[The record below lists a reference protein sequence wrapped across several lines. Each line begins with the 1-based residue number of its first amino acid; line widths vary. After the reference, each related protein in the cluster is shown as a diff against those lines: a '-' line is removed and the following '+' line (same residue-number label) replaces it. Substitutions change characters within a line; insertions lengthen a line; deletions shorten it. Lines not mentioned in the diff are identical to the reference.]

1 MGRYKKWNSKTM
13 RMEWVD
19 DNTDSEGNAT
29 NYIRNSK
36 GEVSVAQTPFTK
48 SYKKYDSSTGRMV
61 WVDDNGNFESN
72 QREYTAY
79 ANKLKKQQEEMQKQ
93 QKQQEDEG
101 FFSGWLKKG
110 KGNIITNTLATGWDI
125 LRETGKGIIGTG
137 ETIFVDLP
145 STVIGLGTKVFNK
158 DAGNKILNFA
168 RMNLFEEYEKAVG
181 GDGQDIVDRYSYLG
195 EKSDAVVNTIG
206 SIYAAG
212 GLSSLATKGTS
223 TVVGS
228 KLAAAKASG
237 DAVQIAK
244 YTQQAKKAVS
254 VARWSPIFT
263 QGAVNGALEADK
275 DGANPF
281 QTLSYGLLS
290 GATEVF
296 TEQMFSMVG
305 SGVGKKL
312 GIGGI
317 KGITGQTGADEFFAL
332 ALTNNKFMST
342 KPILRNV
349 LQSTA
354 MAMGEGFEEF
364 ASGFITSTGKTML
377 GLFGD
382 NDFRQSW
389 GTNIKDADLGNS
401 FLMGAVTAGVMGLPA
416 AIYTGATT
424 GEAVVSKATPEEYEA
439 TNKKISEQI
448 SELDSDNMTK
458 RDYRKAKREITRNAF
473 LEMENYAQ
481 QLIQDRGRSYY
492 KDLSDKLSTIKTE
505 TNAIINKPDVTIEEL
520 QNYGEQIANLC
531 INKDPDHKLFG
542 TDTGRSTEFMA
553 IGRQLVD
560 ENWFPIADKIQELT
574 NKMSTKDAGKLVED
588 TQRKITELKQ
598 TPEDNR
604 NEIIVQQEILDNAIQ
619 KADEGSAIPTHQN
632 ADKVKRNQ
640 DLSFVKADKYIQML
654 NNRLVEQG
662 VIKPG
667 ESEIKLSDITENGLK
682 VWEKDAVDFC
692 KALGIQL
699 VYVDSD
705 VDFKGMTIPAGNDS
719 DVPIMFFNRNKQ
731 THSSATKYEIKV
743 TENGETKTY
752 KANVQEEL
760 IYTLGHEI
768 YHSMV
773 DSNPKLAENIFE
785 FVKNNATDEDIVD
798 FVTRRYGRDTEY
810 VEKMLEPKNRNVVIE
825 EMSAEAVAKL
835 AINKEFLTDLMEKK
849 PEVAKQLEKFANN
862 VIRKTTNSAFDNPL
876 TEYGLNTIKKIFETT
891 LNNAKEDVAK
901 LTEKQSKKV
910 FETQKTAEQITK
922 TKKSF
927 IEGTEE
933 HNEVLKVREE
943 RKQQRQKEQELA
955 DQQYEWMM
963 KNMPPSEDVEE
974 PTNKKSSVSDNQG
987 YHYGDLGKGIDT
999 NYFAMTSSRRS
1010 TGHFGTGTYF
1020 VGDSTK
1026 VSDRFKKGKPEHKI
1040 NFDGYNLYKVRNN
1053 NDGWI
1058 LHDGLEAINN
1068 QEFGNSDLTQLARL
1082 LERTYQIGE
1091 EQFNNTIEK
1100 TMNYILKTENADWE
1114 HKLKM
1119 DSPSTYFMKQLG
1131 FEGVDTRNVEQFD
1144 NSAYGSV
1151 IYDLK
1156 TNDNMTTIKKP
1167 KKETTLPKK
1176 KTSEL
1181 TLSERAVKEADPVG
1195 TFTTELLKSRNLD
1208 FDTVENI
1215 KDEIINAIG
1224 NVPDTTIDLMND
1236 VADDYFDKS
1245 LDFNKEYGITKK
1257 KTENTVFTN
1266 DEQYAINKWS
1276 GINSYY
1282 INDYL
1287 RNNITIPE
1295 DVNGVP
1301 LRKVSDDLMN
1311 ALNKIKPHKGIV
1323 YRSIPLKG
1331 EALDNFLKKYKV
1343 GEIVTEAPFT
1353 SASVGQIY
1361 DDSWNVQLEINSKTA
1376 KDTTELFRADER
1388 EVLFNRNSKFKVLEV
1403 NDADKNNIKIKL
1415 EDVSNKKEKVE
1426 KIKKPKESKKLPSK
1440 QTTKT
1445 YTVPLDV
1452 MRNSLMERF
1461 SRIDDNGNITMQDH
1475 ENRRKITLDKQQS
1488 KEYTKSLIT
1497 SYENYIKNGG
1507 DSIPKLDAF
1516 VEKSR
1521 GAVALDTL
1529 KTNSE
1534 IEETQKQVATVNKD
1548 KDLMSMLKERG
1559 AKNKV
1564 QKITEQDMIGLNEF
1578 KSSNLTGEALDTAM
1592 DNVINSDYSTI
1603 LKKLYYNE
1611 YKNKGGNQIFPE
1623 LEDKV
1628 TVNPN
1633 GDIRLMIGDGT
1644 TNTDTLIQ
1652 QEELNPLAYSMKD
1665 FVEFNK
1671 GLDKLIS
1678 QYESERVTTQDNLN
1692 KAKDLLYNHQDEL
1705 FNQIINAAK
1714 DNMFTNLNS
1723 EAITATKILGQRAM
1737 EMGDL
1742 ELAKLCAKAI
1752 PDSVSDSARTL
1763 AFQRWVKQVGD
1774 PEWVRDYIGNTIKSE
1789 YTKKLEL
1796 NPNDAT
1802 LRQWIQ
1808 EKFSSNGSVNV
1819 SDTDMALINMIVS
1832 ANQTIQNDYTGK
1844 YSDKEKLIQDK
1855 IADSMIAGI
1864 IEHDAP
1870 GNNWKQRALAF
1881 RRLSMLSGTKTQLR
1895 NILSNFAQ
1903 FGIDKLS
1910 ELPTVLG
1917 DYVAT
1922 SLITSKHMTKE
1933 MIDKLTYTGEA
1944 TDMRTYVKLN
1954 AKEKTVASRLA
1965 ARDAEV
1971 TNYLNSTLGIN
1982 IYDTQNEGKE
1992 IKFNSKFLNEYKDT
2006 LGMIMEGP
2014 DTSAFTYYLANETM
2028 RMQKIKAQNNLGVTN
2043 PTIEQIQSVKLT
2055 KAQSE
2060 RAIEIAKEQTFKS
2073 TKSMAYKM
2081 SKSLID
2087 GLNTFSNSI
2096 IKDSNLGSFVQPFLL
2111 TPANVGQ
2118 MVLEMSPVGFAIAL
2132 NDGRKLVNMMNN
2144 PSQYTA
2150 SEIMMTKR
2158 SFART
2163 FGRVIAG
2170 TIIAAVGAGLA
2181 QGGVLTGGEPEDEDK
2196 ADLLKIQGW
2205 QPYSIKIGNKYV
2217 SFDWLAPSSASL
2229 SMGVDF
2235 TSEQGVEWSSVIGN
2249 ILESSGE
2256 RFSENSVMESMKELF
2271 GGGYNDDSLVK
2282 RISKVFASVPAS
2294 FIPTI
2299 SKEIADTI
2307 DPTTKQ
2313 VYDDNYIKYA
2323 LYQAVSK
2330 IPFAKS
2336 TLTTKSDRL
2345 GGDVGKSRFN
2355 ILVPAGNMTAA
2366 SENADIGQHLL
2377 ELANATGDY
2386 NVLPP
2391 KVQKTLTYTVNN
2403 VPKKVSFT
2411 RSQQQLLTKEAGT
2424 IYTNTLNELLG
2435 TDTYLNATT
2444 DDKLKMI
2451 DILREYAK
2459 NKAVVDSGY
2468 APDYESSNNNY
2479 KAIKNYTDAGLSLE
2493 NSILYKTYVTS
2504 IKGDK
2509 DSNGETI
2516 KGSQLA
2522 KRAYEVM
2529 NYSTTNAQK
2538 NIMLKLLQEN
2548 SNEPETVNELQ
2559 NLVGLEEYKN
2569 YFKLN
2574 KNDLFI
2580 SEKFSRK
2587 DYQTGLK
2594 LGISG
2599 AQFTDYYNAVD
2610 NIQPDYINGKQV
2622 SGSKKKK
2629 VLQYLNS
2636 TDLNIGQKIYL
2647 LNQSGYSIKEYK
2659 TLMTQY
2665 LNSLNTLDADEK
2677 LALYEE
2683 MFPLS

>member
-72 QREYTAY
+72 QSEYTAY
-79 ANKLKKQQEEMQKQ
+79 ANKLKKQQEELQKQ

-101 FFSGWLKKG
+101 FFSGWFKNG

-244 YTQQAKKAVS
+244 YTQQAEKAVS

-281 QTLSYGLLS
+281 QTVSYGLLS

-492 KDLSDKLSTIKTE
+492 KDLSDKLSTIKAE

-640 DLSFVKADKYIQML
+640 DLSFIKADKYIQML

-743 TENGETKTY
+743 TENGETKAY

-768 YHSMV
+768 YHSMI

-876 TEYGLNTIKKIFETT
+876 TEYGLNTVKKIFETT

-933 HNEVLKVREE
+933 HNEVLKAREE
-943 RKQQRQKEQELA
+943 QKQQRQKEQDLA

-974 PTNKKSSVSDNQG
+974 PTPKVEKSKKE
-987 YHYGDLGKGIDT
+987 
-999 NYFAMTSSRRS
+999 
-1010 TGHFGTGTYF
+1010 
-1020 VGDSTK
+1020 K
-1026 VSDRFKKGKPEHKI
+1026 VE
-1040 NFDGYNLYKVRNN
+1040 KV
-1053 NDGWI
+1053 
-1058 LHDGLEAINN
+1058 AI
-1068 QEFGNSDLTQLARL
+1068 E
-1082 LERTYQIGE
+1082 
-1091 EQFNNTIEK
+1091 
-1100 TMNYILKTENADWE
+1100 
-1114 HKLKM
+1114 
-1119 DSPSTYFMKQLG
+1119 
-1131 FEGVDTRNVEQFD
+1131 
-1144 NSAYGSV
+1144 
-1151 IYDLK
+1151 
-1156 TNDNMTTIKKP
+1156 KP

-1176 KTSEL
+1176 KISEL
-1181 TLSERAVKEADPVG
+1181 TLSERAVKESDPVG
-1195 TFTTELLKSRNLD
+1195 TFTTELLKSRDLD

-1236 VADDYFDKS
+1236 VVDDYFDKS
-1245 LDFNKEYGITKK
+1245 LDFNKEYGITEK

-1403 NDADKNNIKIKL
+1403 NDTDKNNIKIKL

-1440 QTTKT
+1440 QSVKT
-1445 YTVPLDV
+1445 YAIPLDV
-1452 MRNSLMERF
+1452 MKNNLIDRV
-1461 SRIDDNGNITMQDH
+1461 SRIDDDGNITMQDH
-1475 ENRRKITLDKQQS
+1475 KNGRKITLDKQQS

-1507 DSIPKLDAF
+1507 DAIPKLDALI
-1516 VEKSR
+1516 EKTQ
-1521 GAVALDTL
+1521 GTVTLDTL

-1592 DNVINSDYSTI
+1592 DNIINSDYSTI

-1611 YKNKGGNQIFPE
+1611 YKNKGGNQTFPE

-1705 FNQIINAAK
+1705 FNQIINVAK

-1819 SDTDMALINMIVS
+1819 SDTDMVLINMIVS
-1832 ANQTIQNDYTGK
+1832 ANQAIQNDYTGK
-1844 YSDKEKLIQDK
+1844 YSDKEKIIQDK

-1954 AKEKTVASRLA
+1954 AKEKRVASRLA

-1971 TNYLNSTLGIN
+1971 TNYLNSALGIN

-1992 IKFNSKFLNEYKDT
+1992 IKFNSKFLNAYKDT

-2196 ADLLKIQGW
+2196 ADLLKLQGW

-2235 TSEQGVEWSSVIGN
+2235 ASEQGVEWSSVIGN
-2249 ILESSGE
+2249 IIESSGE

-2282 RISKVFASVPAS
+2282 RISKIFASVPAS

-2522 KRAYEVM
+2522 KRAYEIM

-2636 TDLNIGQKIYL
+2636 SDLNIGQKIYL

>member
-101 FFSGWLKKG
+101 FFSGWFKKG

-244 YTQQAKKAVS
+244 YTQQAEKAVS

-281 QTLSYGLLS
+281 QTVSYGLLS

-588 TQRKITELKQ
+588 TQKKLTELKQ

-667 ESEIKLSDITENGLK
+667 ESEIKLSDIKENGLK
-682 VWEKDAVDFC
+682 VWEQDAVDFC

-933 HNEVLKVREE
+933 HNEVLKAREE
-943 RKQQRQKEQELA
+943 QKQQRQKEQDLA

-974 PTNKKSSVSDNQG
+974 PTSKVEKSKKE
-987 YHYGDLGKGIDT
+987 
-999 NYFAMTSSRRS
+999 
-1010 TGHFGTGTYF
+1010 
-1020 VGDSTK
+1020 K
-1026 VSDRFKKGKPEHKI
+1026 VE
-1040 NFDGYNLYKVRNN
+1040 KV
-1053 NDGWI
+1053 
-1058 LHDGLEAINN
+1058 A
-1068 QEFGNSDLTQLARL
+1068 
-1082 LERTYQIGE
+1082 
-1091 EQFNNTIEK
+1091 
-1100 TMNYILKTENADWE
+1100 TE
-1114 HKLKM
+1114 
-1119 DSPSTYFMKQLG
+1119 
-1131 FEGVDTRNVEQFD
+1131 
-1144 NSAYGSV
+1144 
-1151 IYDLK
+1151 
-1156 TNDNMTTIKKP
+1156 KP

-1176 KTSEL
+1176 KTSTKTSEL

-1195 TFTTELLKSRNLD
+1195 TFTTELLKSRDLD

-1245 LDFNKEYGITKK
+1245 LDFNKEYGITEK

-1301 LRKVSDDLMN
+1301 LRKVSDDLMS

-1415 EDVSNKKEKVE
+1415 EDVSNKQE
-1426 KIKKPKESKKLPSK
+1426 KIKKPKESKKLPTK
-1440 QTTKT
+1440 QAVKT
-1445 YTVPLDV
+1445 YTIPLDV
-1452 MRNSLMERF
+1452 MKNNLIDRV
-1461 SRIDDNGNITMQDH
+1461 SRIDDDGNITMQDH
-1475 ENRRKITLDKQQS
+1475 KNSIKITLDEQQS
-1488 KEYTKSLIT
+1488 KEYIKSLIT

-1507 DSIPKLDAF
+1507 DAIPKLD
-1516 VEKSR
+1516 VLIEKTQ
-1521 GAVALDTL
+1521 GTVTLDTL

-1578 KSSNLTGEALDTAM
+1578 KSSNLTGEALDTTM

-1644 TNTDTLIQ
+1644 TNTDTQIQ

-1819 SDTDMALINMIVS
+1819 SDTDMVLINMIVS

-1864 IEHDAP
+1864 IEYDAP

-2028 RMQKIKAQNNLGVTN
+2028 RMQKIKAQNNLGITN

-2150 SEIMMTKR
+2150 NEIMMTKR

-2170 TIIAAVGAGLA
+2170 AIIAAVGAGLA

-2235 TSEQGVEWSSVIGN
+2235 ASEQGVEWSSVIGN
-2249 ILESSGE
+2249 IIESSGE

-2377 ELANATGDY
+2377 ELANTTGDY

>member
-72 QREYTAY
+72 QSEYTAY
-79 ANKLKKQQEEMQKQ
+79 ANKLKKQQEELQKQ

-101 FFSGWLKKG
+101 FFSGWFKNG

-244 YTQQAKKAVS
+244 YTQQAEKAVS

-281 QTLSYGLLS
+281 QTVSYGLLS

-492 KDLSDKLSTIKTE
+492 KDLSDKLSTIKAE

-640 DLSFVKADKYIQML
+640 DLSFIKADKYIQML

-743 TENGETKTY
+743 TENGETKAY

-768 YHSMV
+768 YHSMI

-876 TEYGLNTIKKIFETT
+876 TEYGLNTVKKIFETT

-927 IEGTEE
+927 IKGTEE
-933 HNEVLKVREE
+933 HNEVLKAREE
-943 RKQQRQKEQELA
+943 QKQQRQKEQDLA

-974 PTNKKSSVSDNQG
+974 PTPKVEKSKKE
-987 YHYGDLGKGIDT
+987 
-999 NYFAMTSSRRS
+999 
-1010 TGHFGTGTYF
+1010 
-1020 VGDSTK
+1020 K
-1026 VSDRFKKGKPEHKI
+1026 VE
-1040 NFDGYNLYKVRNN
+1040 KV
-1053 NDGWI
+1053 
-1058 LHDGLEAINN
+1058 AI
-1068 QEFGNSDLTQLARL
+1068 E
-1082 LERTYQIGE
+1082 
-1091 EQFNNTIEK
+1091 
-1100 TMNYILKTENADWE
+1100 
-1114 HKLKM
+1114 
-1119 DSPSTYFMKQLG
+1119 
-1131 FEGVDTRNVEQFD
+1131 
-1144 NSAYGSV
+1144 
-1151 IYDLK
+1151 
-1156 TNDNMTTIKKP
+1156 KP

-1176 KTSEL
+1176 KISEL
-1181 TLSERAVKEADPVG
+1181 TLSERAVKESDPVG
-1195 TFTTELLKSRNLD
+1195 TFTTELLKSRDLD

-1236 VADDYFDKS
+1236 VVDDYFDKS
-1245 LDFNKEYGITKK
+1245 LDFNKEYGITEK

-1403 NDADKNNIKIKL
+1403 NDTDKNNIKIKL

-1440 QTTKT
+1440 QSVKT
-1445 YTVPLDV
+1445 YAIPLDV
-1452 MRNSLMERF
+1452 MKNNLIDRV
-1461 SRIDDNGNITMQDH
+1461 SRIDDDGNITMQDH
-1475 ENRRKITLDKQQS
+1475 KNGRKITLDKQQS

-1507 DSIPKLDAF
+1507 DAIPKLDALI
-1516 VEKSR
+1516 EKTQ
-1521 GAVALDTL
+1521 GTVTLDTL

-1592 DNVINSDYSTI
+1592 DNIINSDYSTI

-1611 YKNKGGNQIFPE
+1611 YKNKGGNQTFPE

-1705 FNQIINAAK
+1705 FNQIINVAK

-1819 SDTDMALINMIVS
+1819 SDTDMVLINMIVS
-1832 ANQTIQNDYTGK
+1832 ANQAIQNDYTGK
-1844 YSDKEKLIQDK
+1844 YSDKEKIIQDK

-1954 AKEKTVASRLA
+1954 AKEKRVASRLA

-1971 TNYLNSTLGIN
+1971 TNYLNSALGIN

-1992 IKFNSKFLNEYKDT
+1992 IKFNSKFLNAYKDT

-2196 ADLLKIQGW
+2196 ADLLKLQGW

-2235 TSEQGVEWSSVIGN
+2235 ASEQGVEWSSVIGN
-2249 ILESSGE
+2249 IIESSGE

-2282 RISKVFASVPAS
+2282 RISKIFASVPAS

-2522 KRAYEVM
+2522 KRAYEIM

-2636 TDLNIGQKIYL
+2636 SDLNIGQKIYL

>member
-72 QREYTAY
+72 QSEYTAY
-79 ANKLKKQQEEMQKQ
+79 ANKLKKQQEELQKQ
-93 QKQQEDEG
+93 QKQQEDKG
-101 FFSGWLKKG
+101 FFSGWFKKG

-244 YTQQAKKAVS
+244 YTQQAEKAVS

-439 TNKKISEQI
+439 TNKKINEQI

-588 TQRKITELKQ
+588 TQRKLTELKQ

-640 DLSFVKADKYIQML
+640 DLSFIKADKYIQML

-743 TENGETKTY
+743 TENGETKVY

-768 YHSMV
+768 YHSMI

-891 LNNAKEDVAK
+891 LSNAKEDVAK

-933 HNEVLKVREE
+933 HNEVLKAREE
-943 RKQQRQKEQELA
+943 QKQQRQKEQDLA

-974 PTNKKSSVSDNQG
+974 PTSKVEKSKKE
-987 YHYGDLGKGIDT
+987 
-999 NYFAMTSSRRS
+999 
-1010 TGHFGTGTYF
+1010 
-1020 VGDSTK
+1020 K
-1026 VSDRFKKGKPEHKI
+1026 VE
-1040 NFDGYNLYKVRNN
+1040 KV
-1053 NDGWI
+1053 
-1058 LHDGLEAINN
+1058 AI
-1068 QEFGNSDLTQLARL
+1068 E
-1082 LERTYQIGE
+1082 
-1091 EQFNNTIEK
+1091 
-1100 TMNYILKTENADWE
+1100 
-1114 HKLKM
+1114 
-1119 DSPSTYFMKQLG
+1119 
-1131 FEGVDTRNVEQFD
+1131 
-1144 NSAYGSV
+1144 
-1151 IYDLK
+1151 
-1156 TNDNMTTIKKP
+1156 KP

-1195 TFTTELLKSRNLD
+1195 TFTTELLKSRDLD

-1245 LDFNKEYGITKK
+1245 LDFNKEYGITEKK
-1257 KTENTVFTN
+1257 KENTVFTN

-1426 KIKKPKESKKLPSK
+1426 KIKKPKESKKLPTK
-1440 QTTKT
+1440 QAVKT
-1445 YTVPLDV
+1445 YTIPLDIMKNNLIDRV
-1452 MRNSLMERF
+1452 
-1461 SRIDDNGNITMQDH
+1461 SRIDDDGNITMQDH
-1475 ENRRKITLDKQQS
+1475 KNGRKITLDEQQS

-1507 DSIPKLDAF
+1507 DAIPKLDALI
-1516 VEKSR
+1516 EKTQ
-1521 GAVALDTL
+1521 GTVTLDTL

-1564 QKITEQDMIGLNEF
+1564 QTITEQDMIGLNEF

-1644 TNTDTLIQ
+1644 TNTDTVIQ

-1671 GLDKLIS
+1671 GLDKIIS

-1819 SDTDMALINMIVS
+1819 SDTDMVLINMIVS

-1844 YSDKEKLIQDK
+1844 YSDKEKIIQDK

-1864 IEHDAP
+1864 IEYDAP

-1944 TDMRTYVKLN
+1944 KDMRTYVKLN
-1954 AKEKTVASRLA
+1954 TKEKTVASRLA

-1971 TNYLNSTLGIN
+1971 TNYLNSALGIN

-2150 SEIMMTKR
+2150 NEIMMTKR

-2196 ADLLKIQGW
+2196 ADLLKLQGW

-2235 TSEQGVEWSSVIGN
+2235 ASEQGVEWSSVIGN
-2249 ILESSGE
+2249 IIESSGE

-2282 RISKVFASVPAS
+2282 RISKIFASVPAS

-2444 DDKLKMI
+2444 DEKLKMI

-2522 KRAYEVM
+2522 KRAYEIM

>member
-1 MGRYKKWNSKTM
+1 M

-19 DNTDSEGNAT
+19 DNTDSEGNTA

-72 QREYTAY
+72 QSEYTAY
-79 ANKLKKQQEEMQKQ
+79 ANKLKKQQEELQKQ
-93 QKQQEDEG
+93 QKQQEDKG
-101 FFSGWLKKG
+101 FFSGWFKNG

-244 YTQQAKKAVS
+244 YTQQAEKAVS

-492 KDLSDKLSTIKTE
+492 KDLSDKLSTIKAE

-619 KADEGSAIPTHQN
+619 KADEGSVIPTHQN

-743 TENGETKTY
+743 TENGETKVY

-768 YHSMV
+768 YHSMI

-933 HNEVLKVREE
+933 HNEVLKAREE
-943 RKQQRQKEQELA
+943 QKQQRQKEQDLA

-974 PTNKKSSVSDNQG
+974 PTPKVEKSKKE
-987 YHYGDLGKGIDT
+987 
-999 NYFAMTSSRRS
+999 
-1010 TGHFGTGTYF
+1010 
-1020 VGDSTK
+1020 K
-1026 VSDRFKKGKPEHKI
+1026 VE
-1040 NFDGYNLYKVRNN
+1040 KV
-1053 NDGWI
+1053 
-1058 LHDGLEAINN
+1058 AI
-1068 QEFGNSDLTQLARL
+1068 E
-1082 LERTYQIGE
+1082 
-1091 EQFNNTIEK
+1091 
-1100 TMNYILKTENADWE
+1100 
-1114 HKLKM
+1114 
-1119 DSPSTYFMKQLG
+1119 
-1131 FEGVDTRNVEQFD
+1131 
-1144 NSAYGSV
+1144 
-1151 IYDLK
+1151 
-1156 TNDNMTTIKKP
+1156 KP

-1176 KTSEL
+1176 KISTKTSEL

-1195 TFTTELLKSRNLD
+1195 TFTTELLKSRDLD

-1245 LDFNKEYGITKK
+1245 LDFNKEYGITEK

-1403 NDADKNNIKIKL
+1403 NDTDKNNIKIKL

-1426 KIKKPKESKKLPSK
+1426 KIKKPKESKKLPTK
-1440 QTTKT
+1440 QAVKT
-1445 YTVPLDV
+1445 YTIPLDV
-1452 MRNSLMERF
+1452 MKNNLIDRV
-1461 SRIDDNGNITMQDH
+1461 SRIDDDGNITMQDH
-1475 ENRRKITLDKQQS
+1475 KNGRKITLDEQQS

-1507 DSIPKLDAF
+1507 DAIPKLDALI
-1516 VEKSR
+1516 EKAQ
-1521 GAVALDTL
+1521 GTVTLDTL

-1578 KSSNLTGEALDTAM
+1578 KSSNLTGEALDSTM
-1592 DNVINSDYSTI
+1592 DDVINSDYSTI

-1611 YKNKGGNQIFPE
+1611 YKNKGGNQTFPE

-1644 TNTDTLIQ
+1644 TNTDTVIQ

-1705 FNQIINAAK
+1705 FNQIINVAK
-1714 DNMFTNLNS
+1714 GDMFTNLNS

-1819 SDTDMALINMIVS
+1819 SDTDMVLINMIVS

-1844 YSDKEKLIQDK
+1844 YSDKEKIIQDK

-1954 AKEKTVASRLA
+1954 TKEKRVASRLA

-1971 TNYLNSTLGIN
+1971 TNYLNSVLGIN

-1992 IKFNSKFLNEYKDT
+1992 IKFNSKFLNAYKDT

-2196 ADLLKIQGW
+2196 ADLLKLQGW

-2249 ILESSGE
+2249 IIESSGE

-2411 RSQQQLLTKEAGT
+2411 RSQQQLLTKAAGT

>member
-19 DNTDSEGNAT
+19 DNTDSEGNVT

-72 QREYTAY
+72 QSEYTAY

-93 QKQQEDEG
+93 QKQQEDDG
-101 FFSGWLKKG
+101 FFSGWFKNG

-244 YTQQAKKAVS
+244 YTQQAEKAVS

-492 KDLSDKLSTIKTE
+492 KDLSDKLSTIKNE

-531 INKDPDHKLFG
+531 INKDPNHKLFG

-588 TQRKITELKQ
+588 TQRKLAELKQ

-743 TENGETKTY
+743 TENGETKAY

-768 YHSMV
+768 YHSMI

-876 TEYGLNTIKKIFETT
+876 TEYGLNTVKKIFETT

-933 HNEVLKVREE
+933 HNEVLKAREE
-943 RKQQRQKEQELA
+943 QKQQRQKEQDLA

-974 PTNKKSSVSDNQG
+974 PTPKVEKSKKE
-987 YHYGDLGKGIDT
+987 
-999 NYFAMTSSRRS
+999 
-1010 TGHFGTGTYF
+1010 
-1020 VGDSTK
+1020 K
-1026 VSDRFKKGKPEHKI
+1026 VE
-1040 NFDGYNLYKVRNN
+1040 KV
-1053 NDGWI
+1053 
-1058 LHDGLEAINN
+1058 AI
-1068 QEFGNSDLTQLARL
+1068 E
-1082 LERTYQIGE
+1082 
-1091 EQFNNTIEK
+1091 
-1100 TMNYILKTENADWE
+1100 
-1114 HKLKM
+1114 
-1119 DSPSTYFMKQLG
+1119 
-1131 FEGVDTRNVEQFD
+1131 
-1144 NSAYGSV
+1144 
-1151 IYDLK
+1151 
-1156 TNDNMTTIKKP
+1156 KP

-1176 KTSEL
+1176 KISTKTSEL
-1181 TLSERAVKEADPVG
+1181 TLSERAVKESDPVG
-1195 TFTTELLKSRNLD
+1195 TFTTELLKSRDLD

-1245 LDFNKEYGITKK
+1245 LDFNKEYGITEK

-1301 LRKVSDDLMN
+1301 LRKVSDDLMS

-1403 NDADKNNIKIKL
+1403 NDTDKNNIKIKL

-1426 KIKKPKESKKLPSK
+1426 KIKKPKESKKLPTK
-1440 QTTKT
+1440 QAVKT
-1445 YTVPLDV
+1445 YTIPLDV
-1452 MRNSLMERF
+1452 MKNNLIDRV
-1461 SRIDDNGNITMQDH
+1461 SRIDDDGNITMQDH
-1475 ENRRKITLDKQQS
+1475 KNGRKITLDEQQS

-1507 DSIPKLDAF
+1507 DAISKLDALI
-1516 VEKSR
+1516 EKTQ
-1521 GAVALDTL
+1521 GTVTLDTL

-1578 KSSNLTGEALDTAM
+1578 KSSNLTGEALDSTM
-1592 DNVINSDYSTI
+1592 DNIINSDYSTI

-1611 YKNKGGNQIFPE
+1611 YKNKGGNQTFPE

-1644 TNTDTLIQ
+1644 TNTDTVIQ

-1819 SDTDMALINMIVS
+1819 SDTDMVLINMIVS

-1844 YSDKEKLIQDK
+1844 YSDKEKIIQDR

-1864 IEHDAP
+1864 IEYDAP

-1954 AKEKTVASRLA
+1954 TKEKRVASRLA

-1971 TNYLNSTLGIN
+1971 TNYLNSALGIN

-1992 IKFNSKFLNEYKDT
+1992 IKFNSKFLNAYKDT

-2196 ADLLKIQGW
+2196 ADLLKLQGW

-2235 TSEQGVEWSSVIGN
+2235 ASEQGVEWSSVIGN
-2249 ILESSGE
+2249 IIESSGE

-2282 RISKVFASVPAS
+2282 RISKIFASVPAS

-2403 VPKKVSFT
+2403 VAKKVSFT

-2444 DDKLKMI
+2444 DEKLKMI

-2493 NSILYKTYVTS
+2493 NSILYKTYVTN

-2522 KRAYEVM
+2522 KRAYEIM

>member
-72 QREYTAY
+72 QSEYTAY
-79 ANKLKKQQEEMQKQ
+79 ANKLKKQQEELQKQ

-101 FFSGWLKKG
+101 FFSGWFKNG

-244 YTQQAKKAVS
+244 YTQQAEKAVS

-492 KDLSDKLSTIKTE
+492 KDLSDKLSTIKNE

-588 TQRKITELKQ
+588 TQRKLTELKQ

-743 TENGETKTY
+743 TENGETKAY

-768 YHSMV
+768 YHSMI

-876 TEYGLNTIKKIFETT
+876 TEYGLNTVKKIFETT

-933 HNEVLKVREE
+933 HNEVLKAREE
-943 RKQQRQKEQELA
+943 QKQQRQKEQDLA

-974 PTNKKSSVSDNQG
+974 PTPKVEKSKKE
-987 YHYGDLGKGIDT
+987 
-999 NYFAMTSSRRS
+999 
-1010 TGHFGTGTYF
+1010 
-1020 VGDSTK
+1020 K
-1026 VSDRFKKGKPEHKI
+1026 VE
-1040 NFDGYNLYKVRNN
+1040 KV
-1053 NDGWI
+1053 
-1058 LHDGLEAINN
+1058 AI
-1068 QEFGNSDLTQLARL
+1068 E
-1082 LERTYQIGE
+1082 
-1091 EQFNNTIEK
+1091 
-1100 TMNYILKTENADWE
+1100 
-1114 HKLKM
+1114 
-1119 DSPSTYFMKQLG
+1119 
-1131 FEGVDTRNVEQFD
+1131 
-1144 NSAYGSV
+1144 
-1151 IYDLK
+1151 
-1156 TNDNMTTIKKP
+1156 KP

-1176 KTSEL
+1176 KISTKTSEL

-1195 TFTTELLKSRNLD
+1195 TFTTELLKSRDLD

-1236 VADDYFDKS
+1236 VANDYFDKS

-1403 NDADKNNIKIKL
+1403 NDTDKNNIKIKL

-1426 KIKKPKESKKLPSK
+1426 KIKKPKESKKLPTK
-1440 QTTKT
+1440 QAVKT
-1445 YTVPLDV
+1445 YTIPLDV
-1452 MRNSLMERF
+1452 MKNNLIDRV
-1461 SRIDDNGNITMQDH
+1461 SRIDDDGNITMQDH
-1475 ENRRKITLDKQQS
+1475 KNGRKITLDKQQS

-1507 DSIPKLDAF
+1507 DAIPKLDALI
-1516 VEKSR
+1516 EKTQ
-1521 GAVALDTL
+1521 GTVTLDTL

-1578 KSSNLTGEALDTAM
+1578 KSSNLTGEALDSTM
-1592 DNVINSDYSTI
+1592 DNIINSDYSTI

-1611 YKNKGGNQIFPE
+1611 YKNKGGNQTFPE

-1644 TNTDTLIQ
+1644 TNTNTVIQ

-1705 FNQIINAAK
+1705 FNQIINVAK

-1819 SDTDMALINMIVS
+1819 SDTDMVLINMIVS

-1844 YSDKEKLIQDK
+1844 YSDKEKIIQDK

-1954 AKEKTVASRLA
+1954 TKEKRVASRLA

-1971 TNYLNSTLGIN
+1971 TNYLNSALGIN

-1992 IKFNSKFLNEYKDT
+1992 IKFNSKFLNAYKDT

-2196 ADLLKIQGW
+2196 ADLLKLQGW

-2235 TSEQGVEWSSVIGN
+2235 ASEQGVEWSSVIGN
-2249 ILESSGE
+2249 IIESSGE

-2282 RISKVFASVPAS
+2282 RISKIFASVPAS

-2377 ELANATGDY
+2377 ELANETGDY

-2522 KRAYEVM
+2522 KRAYEIM

-2636 TDLNIGQKIYL
+2636 SDLNIGQKIYL

>member
-19 DNTDSEGNAT
+19 DNTDSEGNTA

-79 ANKLKKQQEEMQKQ
+79 ANKLKKQQEELQKQ

-101 FFSGWLKKG
+101 FFSGWFKKG

-181 GDGQDIVDRYSYLG
+181 GDGQDIVDKYSYLG

-275 DGANPF
+275 DGANVF
-281 QTLSYGLLS
+281 QTVSYGLLS

-424 GEAVVSKATPEEYEA
+424 GEAVVSKATSEEYEA

-448 SELDSDNMTK
+448 SKLDSDNMTK

-492 KDLSDKLSTIKTE
+492 KDLSDKLSTIKNE

-588 TQRKITELKQ
+588 TQRKLTELKQ

-619 KADEGSAIPTHQN
+619 KADEGSPIPTHQN

-743 TENGETKTY
+743 TENGETKVY

-768 YHSMV
+768 YHSMI

-798 FVTRRYGRDTEY
+798 FVTRRYGRDAEY

-933 HNEVLKVREE
+933 HNEVLKAREE
-943 RKQQRQKEQELA
+943 QKQQRQKEQDLA

-974 PTNKKSSVSDNQG
+974 PTPK
-987 YHYGDLGKGIDT
+987 
-999 NYFAMTSSRRS
+999 
-1010 TGHFGTGTYF
+1010 
-1020 VGDSTK
+1020 
-1026 VSDRFKKGKPEHKI
+1026 
-1040 NFDGYNLYKVRNN
+1040 
-1053 NDGWI
+1053 
-1058 LHDGLEAINN
+1058 
-1068 QEFGNSDLTQLARL
+1068 
-1082 LERTYQIGE
+1082 
-1091 EQFNNTIEK
+1091 IEK
-1100 TMNYILKTENADWE
+1100 VKKE
-1114 HKLKM
+1114 K
-1119 DSPSTYFMKQLG
+1119 
-1131 FEGVDTRNVEQFD
+1131 VEKV
-1144 NSAYGSV
+1144 A
-1151 IYDLK
+1151 IE
-1156 TNDNMTTIKKP
+1156 KP

-1195 TFTTELLKSRNLD
+1195 TFTTELLKSRDLD

-1245 LDFNKEYGITKK
+1245 LDFNKEYGITEK

-1287 RNNITIPE
+1287 RNNIAIPE

-1311 ALNKIKPHKGIV
+1311 ALNKIKPYKGIV

-1426 KIKKPKESKKLPSK
+1426 KIKKPKESKKLPTK
-1440 QTTKT
+1440 QAVKT
-1445 YTVPLDV
+1445 YTMPLDV
-1452 MRNSLMERF
+1452 MKNNLIDRV
-1461 SRIDDNGNITMQDH
+1461 SRIDDDGNITMQDH
-1475 ENRRKITLDKQQS
+1475 KNSRKITLDEQQS
-1488 KEYTKSLIT
+1488 KEYIKSLIT

-1507 DSIPKLDAF
+1507 DAIPKLDALI
-1516 VEKSR
+1516 EKTQ
-1521 GAVALDTL
+1521 GTVTLDTL

-1548 KDLMSMLKERG
+1548 KDLMSMLKERE
-1559 AKNKV
+1559 AKNNV
-1564 QKITEQDMIGLNEF
+1564 QTITQQDMIGLNEF

-1592 DNVINSDYSTI
+1592 DDIINSDYSTI

-1611 YKNKGGNQIFPE
+1611 YKNKGGNQIFSE

-1644 TNTDTLIQ
+1644 TNTDTQIQ

-1671 GLDKLIS
+1671 GLDKIIS

-1705 FNQIINAAK
+1705 FSQIINAAK

-1819 SDTDMALINMIVS
+1819 SDTDMVLINMIVS

-1844 YSDKEKLIQDK
+1844 YTDKEKIIQDK

-1954 AKEKTVASRLA
+1954 AKEKRVASRLA

-2150 SEIMMTKR
+2150 NEIMMTKR

-2196 ADLLKIQGW
+2196 ADLLKLQGW

-2235 TSEQGVEWSSVIGN
+2235 ASEQGVEWSSVIGN
-2249 ILESSGE
+2249 IIESSGE

>member
-1 MGRYKKWNSKTM
+1 M
-13 RMEWVD
+13 
-19 DNTDSEGNAT
+19 
-29 NYIRNSK
+29 
-36 GEVSVAQTPFTK
+36 
-48 SYKKYDSSTGRMV
+48 
-61 WVDDNGNFESN
+61 
-72 QREYTAY
+72 
-79 ANKLKKQQEEMQKQ
+79 
-93 QKQQEDEG
+93 
-101 FFSGWLKKG
+101 
-110 KGNIITNTLATGWDI
+110 
-125 LRETGKGIIGTG
+125 
-137 ETIFVDLP
+137 
-145 STVIGLGTKVFNK
+145 
-158 DAGNKILNFA
+158 
-168 RMNLFEEYEKAVG
+168 
-181 GDGQDIVDRYSYLG
+181 
-195 EKSDAVVNTIG
+195 
-206 SIYAAG
+206 
-212 GLSSLATKGTS
+212 
-223 TVVGS
+223 
-228 KLAAAKASG
+228 
-237 DAVQIAK
+237 
-244 YTQQAKKAVS
+244 
-254 VARWSPIFT
+254 
-263 QGAVNGALEADK
+263 
-275 DGANPF
+275 
-281 QTLSYGLLS
+281 
-290 GATEVF
+290 
-296 TEQMFSMVG
+296 
-305 SGVGKKL
+305 
-312 GIGGI
+312 
-317 KGITGQTGADEFFAL
+317 
-332 ALTNNKFMST
+332 
-342 KPILRNV
+342 
-349 LQSTA
+349 
-354 MAMGEGFEEF
+354 
-364 ASGFITSTGKTML
+364 
-377 GLFGD
+377 
-382 NDFRQSW
+382 
-389 GTNIKDADLGNS
+389 
-401 FLMGAVTAGVMGLPA
+401 
-416 AIYTGATT
+416 
-424 GEAVVSKATPEEYEA
+424 
-439 TNKKISEQI
+439 
-448 SELDSDNMTK
+448 
-458 RDYRKAKREITRNAF
+458 
-473 LEMENYAQ
+473 
-481 QLIQDRGRSYY
+481 
-492 KDLSDKLSTIKTE
+492 
-505 TNAIINKPDVTIEEL
+505 
-520 QNYGEQIANLC
+520 
-531 INKDPDHKLFG
+531 
-542 TDTGRSTEFMA
+542 
-553 IGRQLVD
+553 
-560 ENWFPIADKIQELT
+560 
-574 NKMSTKDAGKLVED
+574 
-588 TQRKITELKQ
+588 
-598 TPEDNR
+598 
-604 NEIIVQQEILDNAIQ
+604 
-619 KADEGSAIPTHQN
+619 
-632 ADKVKRNQ
+632 
-640 DLSFVKADKYIQML
+640 
-654 NNRLVEQG
+654 
-662 VIKPG
+662 
-667 ESEIKLSDITENGLK
+667 
-682 VWEKDAVDFC
+682 
-692 KALGIQL
+692 
-699 VYVDSD
+699 
-705 VDFKGMTIPAGNDS
+705 
-719 DVPIMFFNRNKQ
+719 
-731 THSSATKYEIKV
+731 
-743 TENGETKTY
+743 
-752 KANVQEEL
+752 
-760 IYTLGHEI
+760 
-768 YHSMV
+768 
-773 DSNPKLAENIFE
+773 
-785 FVKNNATDEDIVD
+785 KNN
-798 FVTRRYGRDTEY
+798 
-810 VEKMLEPKNRNVVIE
+810 L
-825 EMSAEAVAKL
+825 
-835 AINKEFLTDLMEKK
+835 
-849 PEVAKQLEKFANN
+849 
-862 VIRKTTNSAFDNPL
+862 
-876 TEYGLNTIKKIFETT
+876 
-891 LNNAKEDVAK
+891 
-901 LTEKQSKKV
+901 
-910 FETQKTAEQITK
+910 
-922 TKKSF
+922 
-927 IEGTEE
+927 
-933 HNEVLKVREE
+933 
-943 RKQQRQKEQELA
+943 
-955 DQQYEWMM
+955 
-963 KNMPPSEDVEE
+963 
-974 PTNKKSSVSDNQG
+974 
-987 YHYGDLGKGIDT
+987 ID
-999 NYFAMTSSRRS
+999 R
-1010 TGHFGTGTYF
+1010 
-1020 VGDSTK
+1020 V
-1026 VSDRFKKGKPEHKI
+1026 
-1040 NFDGYNLYKVRNN
+1040 
-1053 NDGWI
+1053 
-1058 LHDGLEAINN
+1058 
-1068 QEFGNSDLTQLARL
+1068 
-1082 LERTYQIGE
+1082 
-1091 EQFNNTIEK
+1091 
-1100 TMNYILKTENADWE
+1100 
-1114 HKLKM
+1114 
-1119 DSPSTYFMKQLG
+1119 
-1131 FEGVDTRNVEQFD
+1131 
-1144 NSAYGSV
+1144 
-1151 IYDLK
+1151 
-1156 TNDNMTTIKKP
+1156 
-1167 KKETTLPKK
+1167 
-1176 KTSEL
+1176 
-1181 TLSERAVKEADPVG
+1181 
-1195 TFTTELLKSRNLD
+1195 
-1208 FDTVENI
+1208 
-1215 KDEIINAIG
+1215 
-1224 NVPDTTIDLMND
+1224 
-1236 VADDYFDKS
+1236 
-1245 LDFNKEYGITKK
+1245 
-1257 KTENTVFTN
+1257 
-1266 DEQYAINKWS
+1266 
-1276 GINSYY
+1276 
-1282 INDYL
+1282 
-1287 RNNITIPE
+1287 
-1295 DVNGVP
+1295 
-1301 LRKVSDDLMN
+1301 
-1311 ALNKIKPHKGIV
+1311 
-1323 YRSIPLKG
+1323 
-1331 EALDNFLKKYKV
+1331 
-1343 GEIVTEAPFT
+1343 
-1353 SASVGQIY
+1353 
-1361 DDSWNVQLEINSKTA
+1361 
-1376 KDTTELFRADER
+1376 
-1388 EVLFNRNSKFKVLEV
+1388 
-1403 NDADKNNIKIKL
+1403 
-1415 EDVSNKKEKVE
+1415 
-1426 KIKKPKESKKLPSK
+1426 
-1440 QTTKT
+1440 
-1445 YTVPLDV
+1445 
-1452 MRNSLMERF
+1452 
-1461 SRIDDNGNITMQDH
+1461 SRIDDDGNITMQDH
-1475 ENRRKITLDKQQS
+1475 KNGRKITLDEQQS

-1507 DSIPKLDAF
+1507 DAIPKLDALI
-1516 VEKSR
+1516 EKTQ
-1521 GAVALDTL
+1521 GTVTLDTL

-1578 KSSNLTGEALDTAM
+1578 KSSNLTGEALDSTM
-1592 DNVINSDYSTI
+1592 DDVINSDYSTI

-1611 YKNKGGNQIFPE
+1611 YKNKGGNQTFPE

-1819 SDTDMALINMIVS
+1819 SDTDMVLINMIVS

-1844 YSDKEKLIQDK
+1844 YSDKEKIIQDK

-1954 AKEKTVASRLA
+1954 TKEKRVASRLA

-1971 TNYLNSTLGIN
+1971 TNYLNSVLGIN

-1992 IKFNSKFLNEYKDT
+1992 IKFNSKFLNAYKDT

-2196 ADLLKIQGW
+2196 ADLLKLQGW

-2235 TSEQGVEWSSVIGN
+2235 ASEQGVEWSSVIGN
-2249 ILESSGE
+2249 IIESSGE

-2411 RSQQQLLTKEAGT
+2411 RSQQQLLTKAAGT

-2504 IKGDK
+2504 INGDK

>member
-79 ANKLKKQQEEMQKQ
+79 ANKLKKQQEELQKQ

-101 FFSGWLKKG
+101 FFSGWFKNG

-181 GDGQDIVDRYSYLG
+181 GDGQDIVDKYSYLG

-244 YTQQAKKAVS
+244 YTQQAEKAVS

-281 QTLSYGLLS
+281 QTVSYGLLS

-560 ENWFPIADKIQELT
+560 ENWFPIANKIQELT

-743 TENGETKTY
+743 TENGETKVY

-933 HNEVLKVREE
+933 HNEVLKAREE
-943 RKQQRQKEQELA
+943 QKQQKQKEQELA

-974 PTNKKSSVSDNQG
+974 PTNKVEKS
-987 YHYGDLGKGIDT
+987 
-999 NYFAMTSSRRS
+999 
-1010 TGHFGTGTYF
+1010 
-1020 VGDSTK
+1020 
-1026 VSDRFKKGKPEHKI
+1026 KKEK
-1040 NFDGYNLYKVRNN
+1040 
-1053 NDGWI
+1053 
-1058 LHDGLEAINN
+1058 
-1068 QEFGNSDLTQLARL
+1068 
-1082 LERTYQIGE
+1082 
-1091 EQFNNTIEK
+1091 IEK
-1100 TMNYILKTENADWE
+1100 VATE
-1114 HKLKM
+1114 
-1119 DSPSTYFMKQLG
+1119 
-1131 FEGVDTRNVEQFD
+1131 
-1144 NSAYGSV
+1144 
-1151 IYDLK
+1151 
-1156 TNDNMTTIKKP
+1156 KP

-1195 TFTTELLKSRNLD
+1195 TFTTELLKSRDLD

-1245 LDFNKEYGITKK
+1245 LDFNKEYGITEK

-1426 KIKKPKESKKLPSK
+1426 KPKESKKLPTK
-1440 QTTKT
+1440 QAVKT
-1445 YTVPLDV
+1445 YTIPLDV
-1452 MRNSLMERF
+1452 MKNNLIDRV
-1461 SRIDDNGNITMQDH
+1461 SRIDDDGNITMQDH
-1475 ENRRKITLDKQQS
+1475 KNGRKITLDEQQS

-1507 DSIPKLDAF
+1507 DAIPKLDALI
-1516 VEKSR
+1516 EKTQ
-1521 GAVALDTL
+1521 GTVTLDTL

-1578 KSSNLTGEALDTAM
+1578 KSSNVTGEALDTAM

-1644 TNTDTLIQ
+1644 TNTDTQIQ

-1705 FNQIINAAK
+1705 FNQIINTAK

-1819 SDTDMALINMIVS
+1819 SDTDMVLINMIVS

-1844 YSDKEKLIQDK
+1844 YSDKEKIIQDR

-1922 SLITSKHMTKE
+1922 SLITSKHMTQE

-1944 TDMRTYVKLN
+1944 KDMRTYVKLN
-1954 AKEKTVASRLA
+1954 TKEKRVASRLA

-2196 ADLLKIQGW
+2196 ADLLKLQGW

-2235 TSEQGVEWSSVIGN
+2235 ASEQGVEWSSVIGN
-2249 ILESSGE
+2249 IIESSGE

-2377 ELANATGDY
+2377 ELANTTGDY

-2493 NSILYKTYVTS
+2493 NSILYKTYITS

-2516 KGSQLA
+2516 KGTQLA

>member
-29 NYIRNSK
+29 NYIRNNK

-72 QREYTAY
+72 RSEYTAY
-79 ANKLKKQQEEMQKQ
+79 ANKLKKQQEELQKQ

-101 FFSGWLKKG
+101 FFSGWFKKG

-125 LRETGKGIIGTG
+125 LREAGKGIIGTG

-244 YTQQAKKAVS
+244 YTRQAEKAVS

-281 QTLSYGLLS
+281 QTVSYGLLS

-424 GEAVVSKATPEEYEA
+424 GEAVVSKATSEEYEA

-492 KDLSDKLSTIKTE
+492 KDLSDKLSTIKNE

-588 TQRKITELKQ
+588 TQRKLTELKQ

-705 VDFKGMTIPAGNDS
+705 VDFKGMTIPAGNES

-743 TENGETKTY
+743 TENGETKAY

-768 YHSMV
+768 YHSMI

-810 VEKMLEPKNRNVVIE
+810 VEKMLEPKNRNIVIE

-933 HNEVLKVREE
+933 HNEVLKAREE
-943 RKQQRQKEQELA
+943 QKQQRQKEQDLA

-974 PTNKKSSVSDNQG
+974 PAPK
-987 YHYGDLGKGIDT
+987 
-999 NYFAMTSSRRS
+999 
-1010 TGHFGTGTYF
+1010 
-1020 VGDSTK
+1020 
-1026 VSDRFKKGKPEHKI
+1026 
-1040 NFDGYNLYKVRNN
+1040 
-1053 NDGWI
+1053 
-1058 LHDGLEAINN
+1058 
-1068 QEFGNSDLTQLARL
+1068 
-1082 LERTYQIGE
+1082 
-1091 EQFNNTIEK
+1091 IEK
-1100 TMNYILKTENADWE
+1100 VKKEKVEKVATE
-1114 HKLKM
+1114 
-1119 DSPSTYFMKQLG
+1119 
-1131 FEGVDTRNVEQFD
+1131 
-1144 NSAYGSV
+1144 
-1151 IYDLK
+1151 
-1156 TNDNMTTIKKP
+1156 KP

-1195 TFTTELLKSRNLD
+1195 TFTTELLKSRDLD

-1245 LDFNKEYGITKK
+1245 LDFNKEYGITEK

-1311 ALNKIKPHKGIV
+1311 ALNKIKPYKGIV

-1403 NDADKNNIKIKL
+1403 NDTDKNNIKIKL

-1426 KIKKPKESKKLPSK
+1426 KIKKPKESKKLPTK
-1440 QTTKT
+1440 QSVKT
-1445 YTVPLDV
+1445 YAIPLDV
-1452 MRNSLMERF
+1452 MKNNLIDRV
-1461 SRIDDNGNITMQDH
+1461 SRIDDDGNITMQDH
-1475 ENRRKITLDKQQS
+1475 KNGRKITLDEQQS
-1488 KEYTKSLIT
+1488 KEYIKSLIT

-1507 DSIPKLDAF
+1507 DTIPKLDALI
-1516 VEKSR
+1516 EKTQ
-1521 GAVALDTL
+1521 GTVTLDTL

-1548 KDLMSMLKERG
+1548 KDLMSMLKESG

-1578 KSSNLTGEALDTAM
+1578 KSSNLTGEELDTTM

-1611 YKNKGGNQIFPE
+1611 YKNKGGNQTFPE

-1705 FNQIINAAK
+1705 FNQIINTAK

-1819 SDTDMALINMIVS
+1819 SDTDMVLINMIVS

-1844 YSDKEKLIQDK
+1844 YSDKEKIIQDK

-1954 AKEKTVASRLA
+1954 TKEKRVASRLA

-2028 RMQKIKAQNNLGVTN
+2028 RMQKIKAQNNLGITN

-2196 ADLLKIQGW
+2196 ADLLKLQGW

-2235 TSEQGVEWSSVIGN
+2235 ASEQGVEWSSVIGN
-2249 ILESSGE
+2249 IIESSGE

-2522 KRAYEVM
+2522 KRAYEIM

>member
-72 QREYTAY
+72 QSEYTAY
-79 ANKLKKQQEEMQKQ
+79 ANKLKKQQEELQKQ
-93 QKQQEDEG
+93 QKQQEDKG
-101 FFSGWLKKG
+101 FFSGWFKKG

-244 YTQQAKKAVS
+244 YTQQAEKAVS

-424 GEAVVSKATPEEYEA
+424 GEAVVSKATHEEYEA
-439 TNKKISEQI
+439 TNKKINEQI

-640 DLSFVKADKYIQML
+640 DLSFIKADKYIQML

-743 TENGETKTY
+743 TENGETKVY

-768 YHSMV
+768 YHSMI

-891 LNNAKEDVAK
+891 LSNAKEDVAK

-933 HNEVLKVREE
+933 HNEVLKAREE
-943 RKQQRQKEQELA
+943 QKQQRQKEQDLA

-974 PTNKKSSVSDNQG
+974 PTPK
-987 YHYGDLGKGIDT
+987 
-999 NYFAMTSSRRS
+999 
-1010 TGHFGTGTYF
+1010 
-1020 VGDSTK
+1020 
-1026 VSDRFKKGKPEHKI
+1026 
-1040 NFDGYNLYKVRNN
+1040 
-1053 NDGWI
+1053 
-1058 LHDGLEAINN
+1058 
-1068 QEFGNSDLTQLARL
+1068 
-1082 LERTYQIGE
+1082 
-1091 EQFNNTIEK
+1091 IEK
-1100 TMNYILKTENADWE
+1100 VKKE
-1114 HKLKM
+1114 K
-1119 DSPSTYFMKQLG
+1119 
-1131 FEGVDTRNVEQFD
+1131 VEKV
-1144 NSAYGSV
+1144 A
-1151 IYDLK
+1151 IE
-1156 TNDNMTTIKKP
+1156 KP

-1195 TFTTELLKSRNLD
+1195 TFTTELLKSRDLD

-1426 KIKKPKESKKLPSK
+1426 KIKKPKESKKLPTK
-1440 QTTKT
+1440 QAVKT
-1445 YTVPLDV
+1445 YTIPLDIMKNNLIDRV
-1452 MRNSLMERF
+1452 
-1461 SRIDDNGNITMQDH
+1461 SRIDDDGNITMQDH
-1475 ENRRKITLDKQQS
+1475 KNGRKITLDEQQS

-1507 DSIPKLDAF
+1507 DAIPKLDALI
-1516 VEKSR
+1516 EKTQ
-1521 GAVALDTL
+1521 GTVTLDTL

-1564 QKITEQDMIGLNEF
+1564 QTITEQDMIGLNEF

-1644 TNTDTLIQ
+1644 TNTDTVIQ

-1671 GLDKLIS
+1671 GLDKIIS

-1819 SDTDMALINMIVS
+1819 SDTDMVLINMIVS

-1844 YSDKEKLIQDK
+1844 YSDKEKIIQDK

-1864 IEHDAP
+1864 IEYDAP

-1944 TDMRTYVKLN
+1944 KDMRTYVKLN
-1954 AKEKTVASRLA
+1954 TKEKTVASRLA

-1971 TNYLNSTLGIN
+1971 TNYLNSALGIN

-2150 SEIMMTKR
+2150 NEIMMTKR

-2196 ADLLKIQGW
+2196 ADLLKLQGW

-2235 TSEQGVEWSSVIGN
+2235 ASEQGVEWSSVIGN
-2249 ILESSGE
+2249 IIESSGE

-2282 RISKVFASVPAS
+2282 RISKIFASVPAS

-2444 DDKLKMI
+2444 DEKLKMI

-2522 KRAYEVM
+2522 KRAYEIM

>member
-29 NYIRNSK
+29 NYIRNNK

-72 QREYTAY
+72 QSEYTAY
-79 ANKLKKQQEEMQKQ
+79 ANKLKKQQEELQKQQKQ

-101 FFSGWLKKG
+101 FFSGWFKKG

-181 GDGQDIVDRYSYLG
+181 GDGQDIVDKYSYLG

-244 YTQQAKKAVS
+244 YTQQAEKAVS

-448 SELDSDNMTK
+448 SKLDSDNMTK

-481 QLIQDRGRSYY
+481 QLIKDRGRSYY
-492 KDLSDKLSTIKTE
+492 KDLSDKLSTIKAE

-743 TENGETKTY
+743 TENGETKVY

-768 YHSMV
+768 YHSMI

-933 HNEVLKVREE
+933 HNEVLKAREE
-943 RKQQRQKEQELA
+943 QKQQRQKEQDLA

-974 PTNKKSSVSDNQG
+974 PTPKVEKSKKE
-987 YHYGDLGKGIDT
+987 
-999 NYFAMTSSRRS
+999 
-1010 TGHFGTGTYF
+1010 
-1020 VGDSTK
+1020 K
-1026 VSDRFKKGKPEHKI
+1026 VE
-1040 NFDGYNLYKVRNN
+1040 KV
-1053 NDGWI
+1053 
-1058 LHDGLEAINN
+1058 A
-1068 QEFGNSDLTQLARL
+1068 
-1082 LERTYQIGE
+1082 
-1091 EQFNNTIEK
+1091 
-1100 TMNYILKTENADWE
+1100 TE
-1114 HKLKM
+1114 
-1119 DSPSTYFMKQLG
+1119 
-1131 FEGVDTRNVEQFD
+1131 
-1144 NSAYGSV
+1144 
-1151 IYDLK
+1151 
-1156 TNDNMTTIKKP
+1156 KP

-1176 KTSEL
+1176 KISTKTSEL

-1195 TFTTELLKSRNLD
+1195 TFTTELLKSRDLD

-1403 NDADKNNIKIKL
+1403 NDTDKNNIKIKL

-1426 KIKKPKESKKLPSK
+1426 KIKKPKESKKLPTK
-1440 QTTKT
+1440 QAVKT
-1445 YTVPLDV
+1445 YTIPLDV
-1452 MRNSLMERF
+1452 MKNNLIDRV
-1461 SRIDDNGNITMQDH
+1461 SRIDDDGNITMQDH
-1475 ENRRKITLDKQQS
+1475 KNGRKITLDEQQS

-1507 DSIPKLDAF
+1507 DAIPKLDALI
-1516 VEKSR
+1516 EKTQ
-1521 GAVALDTL
+1521 GTVALDTL

-1578 KSSNLTGEALDTAM
+1578 KSSNLTGEALDSTM

-1611 YKNKGGNQIFPE
+1611 YKNKGGNQTFPE

-1671 GLDKLIS
+1671 GLDKHIS

-1705 FNQIINAAK
+1705 FNQIINVAK

-1819 SDTDMALINMIVS
+1819 SDTDMVLINMIVS

-1844 YSDKEKLIQDK
+1844 YSDKEKIIQDK

-1864 IEHDAP
+1864 IEYDAP

-1954 AKEKTVASRLA
+1954 TKEKRVASRLA

-1971 TNYLNSTLGIN
+1971 TNYLNSALGIN

-1992 IKFNSKFLNEYKDT
+1992 IKFNSKFLNAYKNT

-2096 IKDSNLGSFVQPFLL
+2096 VKDSNLGSFVQPFLL

-2235 TSEQGVEWSSVIGN
+2235 ASEQGVEWSSVIGN
-2249 ILESSGE
+2249 IIESSGE

-2282 RISKVFASVPAS
+2282 RISKIFASVPAS

>member
-29 NYIRNSK
+29 NYIRNNK

-72 QREYTAY
+72 QSEYTAY
-79 ANKLKKQQEEMQKQ
+79 ANKLKKQQEELQKQQKQ

-101 FFSGWLKKG
+101 FFSGWFKKG

-181 GDGQDIVDRYSYLG
+181 GDGQDIVDKYSYLG

-244 YTQQAKKAVS
+244 YTQQAEKAVS

-448 SELDSDNMTK
+448 SKLDSDNMTK

-481 QLIQDRGRSYY
+481 QLIKDRGRSYY
-492 KDLSDKLSTIKTE
+492 KDLSDKLSTIKAE

-743 TENGETKTY
+743 TENGETKVY

-768 YHSMV
+768 YHSMI

-933 HNEVLKVREE
+933 HNEVLKAREE
-943 RKQQRQKEQELA
+943 QKQQRQKEQDLA

-974 PTNKKSSVSDNQG
+974 PTPKVEKSKKE
-987 YHYGDLGKGIDT
+987 
-999 NYFAMTSSRRS
+999 
-1010 TGHFGTGTYF
+1010 
-1020 VGDSTK
+1020 K
-1026 VSDRFKKGKPEHKI
+1026 VE
-1040 NFDGYNLYKVRNN
+1040 KV
-1053 NDGWI
+1053 
-1058 LHDGLEAINN
+1058 A
-1068 QEFGNSDLTQLARL
+1068 
-1082 LERTYQIGE
+1082 
-1091 EQFNNTIEK
+1091 
-1100 TMNYILKTENADWE
+1100 TE
-1114 HKLKM
+1114 
-1119 DSPSTYFMKQLG
+1119 
-1131 FEGVDTRNVEQFD
+1131 
-1144 NSAYGSV
+1144 
-1151 IYDLK
+1151 
-1156 TNDNMTTIKKP
+1156 KP

-1176 KTSEL
+1176 KISTKTSEL

-1195 TFTTELLKSRNLD
+1195 TFTTELLKSRDLD

-1403 NDADKNNIKIKL
+1403 NDTDKNNIKIKL

-1426 KIKKPKESKKLPSK
+1426 KIKKPKESKKLPTK
-1440 QTTKT
+1440 QAVKT
-1445 YTVPLDV
+1445 YTIPLDV
-1452 MRNSLMERF
+1452 MKNNLIDRV
-1461 SRIDDNGNITMQDH
+1461 SRIDDDGNITMQDH
-1475 ENRRKITLDKQQS
+1475 KNGRKITLDEQQS

-1507 DSIPKLDAF
+1507 DAIPKLDALI
-1516 VEKSR
+1516 EKTQ
-1521 GAVALDTL
+1521 GTVALDTL

-1578 KSSNLTGEALDTAM
+1578 KSSNLTGEALDSTM

-1611 YKNKGGNQIFPE
+1611 YKNKGGNQTFPE

-1671 GLDKLIS
+1671 GLDKHIS

-1705 FNQIINAAK
+1705 FNQIINVAK

-1819 SDTDMALINMIVS
+1819 SDTDMVLINMIVS

-1844 YSDKEKLIQDK
+1844 YSDKEKIIQDK

-1864 IEHDAP
+1864 IEYDAP

-1954 AKEKTVASRLA
+1954 TKEKRVASRLA

-1971 TNYLNSTLGIN
+1971 TNYLNSALGIN

-1992 IKFNSKFLNEYKDT
+1992 IKFNSKFLNAYKNT

-2096 IKDSNLGSFVQPFLL
+2096 VKDSNLGSFVQPFLL

-2235 TSEQGVEWSSVIGN
+2235 ASEQGVEWSSVIGN
-2249 ILESSGE
+2249 IIESSGE

>member
-72 QREYTAY
+72 QSEYTAY
-79 ANKLKKQQEEMQKQ
+79 ANKLKKQQEELQKQ
-93 QKQQEDEG
+93 QKQQEDKG
-101 FFSGWLKKG
+101 FFSGWFKKG

-244 YTQQAKKAVS
+244 YTQQAEKAVS

-439 TNKKISEQI
+439 TNKKINEQI

-542 TDTGRSTEFMA
+542 TDTGRSTEFMV

-588 TQRKITELKQ
+588 TQRKLTELKQ

-640 DLSFVKADKYIQML
+640 DLSFIKADKYIQML

-743 TENGETKTY
+743 TENGETKVY

-768 YHSMV
+768 YHSMI

-933 HNEVLKVREE
+933 HNEVLKAREE
-943 RKQQRQKEQELA
+943 QKQQRQKEQDLA

-974 PTNKKSSVSDNQG
+974 PTSKVEKSKKE
-987 YHYGDLGKGIDT
+987 
-999 NYFAMTSSRRS
+999 
-1010 TGHFGTGTYF
+1010 
-1020 VGDSTK
+1020 K
-1026 VSDRFKKGKPEHKI
+1026 VE
-1040 NFDGYNLYKVRNN
+1040 KV
-1053 NDGWI
+1053 
-1058 LHDGLEAINN
+1058 AI
-1068 QEFGNSDLTQLARL
+1068 E
-1082 LERTYQIGE
+1082 
-1091 EQFNNTIEK
+1091 
-1100 TMNYILKTENADWE
+1100 
-1114 HKLKM
+1114 
-1119 DSPSTYFMKQLG
+1119 
-1131 FEGVDTRNVEQFD
+1131 
-1144 NSAYGSV
+1144 
-1151 IYDLK
+1151 
-1156 TNDNMTTIKKP
+1156 KP

-1195 TFTTELLKSRNLD
+1195 TFTTELLKSRDLD

-1245 LDFNKEYGITKK
+1245 LDFNKEYGITEKK
-1257 KTENTVFTN
+1257 KENTVFTN

-1426 KIKKPKESKKLPSK
+1426 KIKKPKESKKLPTK
-1440 QTTKT
+1440 QAVKT
-1445 YTVPLDV
+1445 YTIPLDIMKNNLIDRV
-1452 MRNSLMERF
+1452 
-1461 SRIDDNGNITMQDH
+1461 SRIDDDGNITMQDH
-1475 ENRRKITLDKQQS
+1475 KNGRKITLDEQQS

-1507 DSIPKLDAF
+1507 DAIPKLDALI
-1516 VEKSR
+1516 EKTQ
-1521 GAVALDTL
+1521 GTVTLDTL

-1564 QKITEQDMIGLNEF
+1564 QTITEQDMIGLNEF

-1644 TNTDTLIQ
+1644 TNTDTVIQ

-1671 GLDKLIS
+1671 GLDKIIS

-1819 SDTDMALINMIVS
+1819 SDTDMVLINMIVS

-1844 YSDKEKLIQDK
+1844 YSDKEKIIQDK

-1864 IEHDAP
+1864 IEYDAP

-1944 TDMRTYVKLN
+1944 KDMRTYVKLN
-1954 AKEKTVASRLA
+1954 TKEKTVASRLA

-1971 TNYLNSTLGIN
+1971 TNYLNSALGIN

-2150 SEIMMTKR
+2150 NEIMMTKR

-2196 ADLLKIQGW
+2196 ADLLKLQGW

-2235 TSEQGVEWSSVIGN
+2235 ASEQGVEWSSVIGN
-2249 ILESSGE
+2249 IIESSGE

-2282 RISKVFASVPAS
+2282 RISKIFASVPAS

-2444 DDKLKMI
+2444 DEKLKMI

-2522 KRAYEVM
+2522 KRAYEIM

>member
-29 NYIRNSK
+29 NYIRNNK

-72 QREYTAY
+72 RSEYTAY

-101 FFSGWLKKG
+101 FFSGWFKKG

-244 YTQQAKKAVS
+244 YTRQAEKAVS

-281 QTLSYGLLS
+281 QTVSYGLLS

-424 GEAVVSKATPEEYEA
+424 GEAVVSKATSEEYEA

-492 KDLSDKLSTIKTE
+492 KDLSDKLSTIKNE

-588 TQRKITELKQ
+588 TQRKLTELKQ

-705 VDFKGMTIPAGNDS
+705 VDFKGMTIPAGNES

-743 TENGETKTY
+743 TENGETKAY

-768 YHSMV
+768 YHSMI

-810 VEKMLEPKNRNVVIE
+810 VEKMLEPKNRNIVIE

-933 HNEVLKVREE
+933 HNEVLKAREE
-943 RKQQRQKEQELA
+943 QKQQRQKEQDLA

-974 PTNKKSSVSDNQG
+974 PAPK
-987 YHYGDLGKGIDT
+987 
-999 NYFAMTSSRRS
+999 
-1010 TGHFGTGTYF
+1010 
-1020 VGDSTK
+1020 
-1026 VSDRFKKGKPEHKI
+1026 
-1040 NFDGYNLYKVRNN
+1040 
-1053 NDGWI
+1053 
-1058 LHDGLEAINN
+1058 
-1068 QEFGNSDLTQLARL
+1068 
-1082 LERTYQIGE
+1082 
-1091 EQFNNTIEK
+1091 IEK
-1100 TMNYILKTENADWE
+1100 PKKEKVEKT
-1114 HKLKM
+1114 
-1119 DSPSTYFMKQLG
+1119 
-1131 FEGVDTRNVEQFD
+1131 
-1144 NSAYGSV
+1144 
-1151 IYDLK
+1151 
-1156 TNDNMTTIKKP
+1156 TTEKP

-1195 TFTTELLKSRNLD
+1195 TFTTELLKSRDLD

-1245 LDFNKEYGITKK
+1245 LDFNKEYGITEK

-1311 ALNKIKPHKGIV
+1311 ALNKIKPYKGIV

-1403 NDADKNNIKIKL
+1403 NDTDKNNIKIKL

-1426 KIKKPKESKKLPSK
+1426 KIKKPKESKKLPTK
-1440 QTTKT
+1440 QSVKT
-1445 YTVPLDV
+1445 YAIPLDV
-1452 MRNSLMERF
+1452 MKNNLIDRV
-1461 SRIDDNGNITMQDH
+1461 SRIDDDGNITMQDH
-1475 ENRRKITLDKQQS
+1475 KNGRKITLDEQQS
-1488 KEYTKSLIT
+1488 KEYIKSLIT

-1507 DSIPKLDAF
+1507 DTIPKLDALI
-1516 VEKSR
+1516 EKTQ
-1521 GAVALDTL
+1521 GTVTLDTL

-1548 KDLMSMLKERG
+1548 KDLMSMLKESG

-1578 KSSNLTGEALDTAM
+1578 KSSNLTGEELDTTM

-1705 FNQIINAAK
+1705 FNQIINTAK

-1819 SDTDMALINMIVS
+1819 SDTDMVLINMIVS

-1844 YSDKEKLIQDK
+1844 YSDKEKIIQDK

-1954 AKEKTVASRLA
+1954 TKEKRVASRLA

-2028 RMQKIKAQNNLGVTN
+2028 RMQKIKAQNNLGITN

-2196 ADLLKIQGW
+2196 ADLLKLQGW

-2235 TSEQGVEWSSVIGN
+2235 ASEQGVEWSSVIGN
-2249 ILESSGE
+2249 IIESSGE

-2522 KRAYEVM
+2522 KRAYEIM

>member
-72 QREYTAY
+72 QSEYTAY
-79 ANKLKKQQEEMQKQ
+79 ANKLKKQQEELQKQ

-101 FFSGWLKKG
+101 FFSGWFKNG

-244 YTQQAKKAVS
+244 YTQQAEKAVS

-492 KDLSDKLSTIKTE
+492 KDLSDKLSTIKNE

-588 TQRKITELKQ
+588 TQRKLTELKQ

-743 TENGETKTY
+743 TENGETKAY

-768 YHSMV
+768 YHSMI

-876 TEYGLNTIKKIFETT
+876 TEYGLNTVKKIFETT

-933 HNEVLKVREE
+933 HNEVLKAREE
-943 RKQQRQKEQELA
+943 QKQQRQKEQDLA

-974 PTNKKSSVSDNQG
+974 PTPKVEKSKKE
-987 YHYGDLGKGIDT
+987 
-999 NYFAMTSSRRS
+999 
-1010 TGHFGTGTYF
+1010 
-1020 VGDSTK
+1020 K
-1026 VSDRFKKGKPEHKI
+1026 VE
-1040 NFDGYNLYKVRNN
+1040 KV
-1053 NDGWI
+1053 
-1058 LHDGLEAINN
+1058 AI
-1068 QEFGNSDLTQLARL
+1068 E
-1082 LERTYQIGE
+1082 
-1091 EQFNNTIEK
+1091 
-1100 TMNYILKTENADWE
+1100 
-1114 HKLKM
+1114 
-1119 DSPSTYFMKQLG
+1119 
-1131 FEGVDTRNVEQFD
+1131 
-1144 NSAYGSV
+1144 
-1151 IYDLK
+1151 
-1156 TNDNMTTIKKP
+1156 KP

-1176 KTSEL
+1176 KISTKTSEL

-1195 TFTTELLKSRNLD
+1195 TFTTELLKSRDLD

-1236 VADDYFDKS
+1236 VANDYFDKS

-1311 ALNKIKPHKGIV
+1311 ALNKIKSHKGIV

-1403 NDADKNNIKIKL
+1403 NDTDKNNIKIKL

-1426 KIKKPKESKKLPSK
+1426 KIKKPKESKKLPTK
-1440 QTTKT
+1440 QAVKT
-1445 YTVPLDV
+1445 YTIPLDV
-1452 MRNSLMERF
+1452 MKNNLIDRV
-1461 SRIDDNGNITMQDH
+1461 SRIDDDGNITMQDH
-1475 ENRRKITLDKQQS
+1475 KNGRKITLDKQQS

-1507 DSIPKLDAF
+1507 DAIPKLDALI
-1516 VEKSR
+1516 EKTQ
-1521 GAVALDTL
+1521 GTVTLDTL

-1578 KSSNLTGEALDTAM
+1578 KSSNLTGEALDSTM
-1592 DNVINSDYSTI
+1592 DNIINSDYSTI

-1611 YKNKGGNQIFPE
+1611 YKNKGGNQTFPE

-1644 TNTDTLIQ
+1644 TNTNTVIQ

-1705 FNQIINAAK
+1705 FNQIINVAK

-1819 SDTDMALINMIVS
+1819 SDTDMVLINMIVS

-1844 YSDKEKLIQDK
+1844 YSDKEKIIQDK

-1954 AKEKTVASRLA
+1954 TKEKRVASRLA

-1971 TNYLNSTLGIN
+1971 TNYLNSALGIN

-1992 IKFNSKFLNEYKDT
+1992 IKFNSKFLNAYKDT

-2196 ADLLKIQGW
+2196 ADLLKLQGW

-2235 TSEQGVEWSSVIGN
+2235 ASEQGVEWSSVIGN
-2249 ILESSGE
+2249 IIESSGE

-2282 RISKVFASVPAS
+2282 RISKIFASVPAS

-2377 ELANATGDY
+2377 ELANETGDY

-2522 KRAYEVM
+2522 KRAYEIM

-2636 TDLNIGQKIYL
+2636 SDLNIGQKIYL

>member
-72 QREYTAY
+72 KSEYTAY
-79 ANKLKKQQEEMQKQ
+79 ANKLKKQQEELQKQ

-101 FFSGWLKKG
+101 FFSGWLKNG

-244 YTQQAKKAVS
+244 YTQQAEKAVS

-492 KDLSDKLSTIKTE
+492 KDLSDKLSTIKAE

-588 TQRKITELKQ
+588 TQRKLAELKQ

-640 DLSFVKADKYIQML
+640 DLSFIKADKYIQML

-743 TENGETKTY
+743 TDNGETKAY

-768 YHSMV
+768 YHSMI

-862 VIRKTTNSAFDNPL
+862 VIRKTL
-876 TEYGLNTIKKIFETT
+876 TEYGLNTVKKIFETT

-933 HNEVLKVREE
+933 HNEVLKAREE
-943 RKQQRQKEQELA
+943 QKQQRQKEQDLA

-974 PTNKKSSVSDNQG
+974 PTSKVEKSKKE
-987 YHYGDLGKGIDT
+987 
-999 NYFAMTSSRRS
+999 
-1010 TGHFGTGTYF
+1010 
-1020 VGDSTK
+1020 K
-1026 VSDRFKKGKPEHKI
+1026 VE
-1040 NFDGYNLYKVRNN
+1040 KV
-1053 NDGWI
+1053 
-1058 LHDGLEAINN
+1058 AI
-1068 QEFGNSDLTQLARL
+1068 E
-1082 LERTYQIGE
+1082 
-1091 EQFNNTIEK
+1091 
-1100 TMNYILKTENADWE
+1100 
-1114 HKLKM
+1114 
-1119 DSPSTYFMKQLG
+1119 
-1131 FEGVDTRNVEQFD
+1131 
-1144 NSAYGSV
+1144 
-1151 IYDLK
+1151 
-1156 TNDNMTTIKKP
+1156 KP

-1176 KTSEL
+1176 KISTKTSEL
-1181 TLSERAVKEADPVG
+1181 TLSERAVKESDPVG
-1195 TFTTELLKSRNLD
+1195 TFTTELLKSRDLD

-1215 KDEIINAIG
+1215 KDEIITAIG

-1245 LDFNKEYGITKK
+1245 LDFNKKYGITEK

-1415 EDVSNKKEKVE
+1415 EDVSNKKENVE
-1426 KIKKPKESKKLPSK
+1426 KIKKPKESKKLPTK
-1440 QTTKT
+1440 QAVKT
-1445 YTVPLDV
+1445 YTIPLDV
-1452 MRNSLMERF
+1452 MKNNLIDRV
-1461 SRIDDNGNITMQDH
+1461 SRIDDDGNITMQDH
-1475 ENRRKITLDKQQS
+1475 KNGRKITLDKQQS

-1507 DSIPKLDAF
+1507 DAISKLDALI
-1516 VEKSR
+1516 EKTQ
-1521 GAVALDTL
+1521 GTVTLDTL

-1578 KSSNLTGEALDTAM
+1578 KSSNLTGEALDSTM
-1592 DNVINSDYSTI
+1592 DNIINSDYSTI

-1611 YKNKGGNQIFPE
+1611 YKNKGGNQTFPE

-1819 SDTDMALINMIVS
+1819 SDTDMVLINMIVS

-1844 YSDKEKLIQDK
+1844 YSDKEKIIQDR

-1864 IEHDAP
+1864 IENDAP

-1954 AKEKTVASRLA
+1954 TKEKRVASRLA

-1971 TNYLNSTLGIN
+1971 TNYLNSALGIN

-1992 IKFNSKFLNEYKDT
+1992 IKFNSKFLNAYKDT

-2196 ADLLKIQGW
+2196 ADLLKLQGW

-2235 TSEQGVEWSSVIGN
+2235 ASEQGVEWSSVIGN
-2249 ILESSGE
+2249 IIESSGE

-2282 RISKVFASVPAS
+2282 RISKIFASVPAS

-2345 GGDVGKSRFN
+2345 GGDVGKSRLN

-2636 TDLNIGQKIYL
+2636 SDLNIGQKIYL

>member
-19 DNTDSEGNAT
+19 DNTDSEGNVT

-72 QREYTAY
+72 QSEYTAY

-93 QKQQEDEG
+93 QKQQEDDG
-101 FFSGWLKKG
+101 FFSGWFKNG

-244 YTQQAKKAVS
+244 YTQQAEKAVS

-492 KDLSDKLSTIKTE
+492 KDLSDKLSTIKNE

-531 INKDPDHKLFG
+531 INKDPNHKLFG

-588 TQRKITELKQ
+588 TQRKLAELKQ

-743 TENGETKTY
+743 TENGETKAY

-768 YHSMV
+768 YHSMI

-876 TEYGLNTIKKIFETT
+876 TEYGLNTVKKIFETT

-933 HNEVLKVREE
+933 HNEVLKAREE
-943 RKQQRQKEQELA
+943 QKQQRQKEQDLA

-974 PTNKKSSVSDNQG
+974 PTPKVEKSKKE
-987 YHYGDLGKGIDT
+987 
-999 NYFAMTSSRRS
+999 
-1010 TGHFGTGTYF
+1010 
-1020 VGDSTK
+1020 K
-1026 VSDRFKKGKPEHKI
+1026 VE
-1040 NFDGYNLYKVRNN
+1040 KV
-1053 NDGWI
+1053 
-1058 LHDGLEAINN
+1058 AI
-1068 QEFGNSDLTQLARL
+1068 E
-1082 LERTYQIGE
+1082 
-1091 EQFNNTIEK
+1091 
-1100 TMNYILKTENADWE
+1100 
-1114 HKLKM
+1114 
-1119 DSPSTYFMKQLG
+1119 
-1131 FEGVDTRNVEQFD
+1131 
-1144 NSAYGSV
+1144 
-1151 IYDLK
+1151 
-1156 TNDNMTTIKKP
+1156 KP

-1176 KTSEL
+1176 KISTKTSEL

-1195 TFTTELLKSRNLD
+1195 TFTTELLKSRDLD

-1245 LDFNKEYGITKK
+1245 LDFNKEYGITEK

-1403 NDADKNNIKIKL
+1403 NDTDKNNIKIKL

-1426 KIKKPKESKKLPSK
+1426 KIKKPKESKKLPTK
-1440 QTTKT
+1440 QAVKT
-1445 YTVPLDV
+1445 YTIPLDV
-1452 MRNSLMERF
+1452 MKNNLIDRV
-1461 SRIDDNGNITMQDH
+1461 SRIDDDGNITMQDH
-1475 ENRRKITLDKQQS
+1475 KNGRKITLDEQQS

-1507 DSIPKLDAF
+1507 DAISKLDALI
-1516 VEKSR
+1516 EKTQ
-1521 GAVALDTL
+1521 GTVTLDTL

-1578 KSSNLTGEALDTAM
+1578 KSSNLTGEALDSTM
-1592 DNVINSDYSTI
+1592 DNIINSDYSTI

-1611 YKNKGGNQIFPE
+1611 YKNKGGNQTFPE

-1644 TNTDTLIQ
+1644 TNTDTVIQ

-1819 SDTDMALINMIVS
+1819 SDTDMVLINMIVS

-1844 YSDKEKLIQDK
+1844 YSDKEKIIQDR

-1864 IEHDAP
+1864 IEYDAP

-1954 AKEKTVASRLA
+1954 TKEKRVASRLA

-1971 TNYLNSTLGIN
+1971 TNYLNSALGIN

-1992 IKFNSKFLNEYKDT
+1992 IKFNSKFLNAYKDT

-2196 ADLLKIQGW
+2196 ADLLKLQGW

-2235 TSEQGVEWSSVIGN
+2235 ASEQGVEWSSVIGN
-2249 ILESSGE
+2249 IIESSGE

-2282 RISKVFASVPAS
+2282 RISKIFASVPAS

-2403 VPKKVSFT
+2403 VAKKVSFT

-2444 DDKLKMI
+2444 DEKLKMI

-2493 NSILYKTYVTS
+2493 NSILYKTYVTN

-2522 KRAYEVM
+2522 KRAYEIM

>member
-19 DNTDSEGNAT
+19 DNTDSEGNVT

-72 QREYTAY
+72 QSEYTAY
-79 ANKLKKQQEEMQKQ
+79 ANKLKKQQEELQKQ

-101 FFSGWLKKG
+101 FFSGWFKNG

-244 YTQQAKKAVS
+244 YTQQAEKAVS

-439 TNKKISEQI
+439 TNKKISKQI

-492 KDLSDKLSTIKTE
+492 KDLSDKLSTIKNE

-531 INKDPDHKLFG
+531 INKDPNHKLFG

-588 TQRKITELKQ
+588 TQRKLAELKQ

-743 TENGETKTY
+743 TENGETKAY

-768 YHSMV
+768 YHSMI

-876 TEYGLNTIKKIFETT
+876 TEYGLNTVKKIFETT

-933 HNEVLKVREE
+933 HNEVLKAREE
-943 RKQQRQKEQELA
+943 QKQQRQKEQDLT

-974 PTNKKSSVSDNQG
+974 PTPKVEKSKKE
-987 YHYGDLGKGIDT
+987 
-999 NYFAMTSSRRS
+999 
-1010 TGHFGTGTYF
+1010 
-1020 VGDSTK
+1020 K
-1026 VSDRFKKGKPEHKI
+1026 VE
-1040 NFDGYNLYKVRNN
+1040 KV
-1053 NDGWI
+1053 
-1058 LHDGLEAINN
+1058 AI
-1068 QEFGNSDLTQLARL
+1068 E
-1082 LERTYQIGE
+1082 
-1091 EQFNNTIEK
+1091 
-1100 TMNYILKTENADWE
+1100 
-1114 HKLKM
+1114 
-1119 DSPSTYFMKQLG
+1119 
-1131 FEGVDTRNVEQFD
+1131 
-1144 NSAYGSV
+1144 
-1151 IYDLK
+1151 
-1156 TNDNMTTIKKP
+1156 KP

-1176 KTSEL
+1176 KISTKTSEL
-1181 TLSERAVKEADPVG
+1181 TLSERAVKESDPVG
-1195 TFTTELLKSRNLD
+1195 TFTTELLKSRDLD

-1245 LDFNKEYGITKK
+1245 LDFNKEYGITEK

-1403 NDADKNNIKIKL
+1403 NDTDKNNIKIKL

-1426 KIKKPKESKKLPSK
+1426 KIKKPKESKKLPTK
-1440 QTTKT
+1440 QAVKT
-1445 YTVPLDV
+1445 YTIPLDV
-1452 MRNSLMERF
+1452 MKNNLIDRV
-1461 SRIDDNGNITMQDH
+1461 SRIDDDGNITMQDH
-1475 ENRRKITLDKQQS
+1475 KNGRKITLDEQQS

-1507 DSIPKLDAF
+1507 DAIPKLDALI
-1516 VEKSR
+1516 EKTQ
-1521 GAVALDTL
+1521 GTVTLDTL

-1578 KSSNLTGEALDTAM
+1578 KSSNLTGEALDSTM
-1592 DNVINSDYSTI
+1592 DNIINSDYSTI

-1611 YKNKGGNQIFPE
+1611 YKNKGGNQTFPE

-1644 TNTDTLIQ
+1644 TNTDTVIQ

-1705 FNQIINAAK
+1705 FNQIINATK

-1819 SDTDMALINMIVS
+1819 SDTDMVLINMIVS

-1844 YSDKEKLIQDK
+1844 YSDKEKIIQDK

-1864 IEHDAP
+1864 IEYDAP

-1954 AKEKTVASRLA
+1954 TKEKRVASRLA

-1971 TNYLNSTLGIN
+1971 TNYLNSALGIN

-1992 IKFNSKFLNEYKDT
+1992 IKFNSKFLNAYKDT

-2196 ADLLKIQGW
+2196 ADLLKLQGW

-2235 TSEQGVEWSSVIGN
+2235 ASEQGVEWSSVIGN
-2249 ILESSGE
+2249 IIESSGE

-2282 RISKVFASVPAS
+2282 RISKIFASVPAS

-2403 VPKKVSFT
+2403 VAKKVSFT

-2444 DDKLKMI
+2444 DEKLKMI

-2493 NSILYKTYVTS
+2493 NSILYKTYVTN

-2522 KRAYEVM
+2522 KRAYEIM